1 MLTGDP
7 FPIVLMHSPI
17 LWPLTGLCVDQSCQ
31 SPISE
36 LLSKSLSARQILLSS
51 QLPQFRKSRRIR
63 PQLPD
68 LVLDGLLLD
77 RGEESGETILE
88 AWEFGK
94 CCRVP
99 YVDVAV
105 VRLNQTPIPPRPS

>member
-7 FPIVLMHSPI
+7 FPIVPMHSPI
-17 LWPLTGLCVDQSCQ
+17 LGLCVDSLVRVPCQ
-31 SPISE
+31 NYC
-36 LLSKSLSARQILLSS
+36 LSQLSARQILLYS

-63 PQLPD
+63 PHLPD

>member
-7 FPIVLMHSPI
+7 FPIVLLHSPM

-36 LLSKSLSARQILLSS
+36 LLPQSLSVLLYS

-94 CCRVP
+94 YCRVP

-105 VRLNQTPIPPRPS
+105 VRLNQMPIPPRPS